1 MRRYRKTGHQQMRW
15 EYLLEETYCR
25 FKWLGESG
33 PWQVSLSFCPAGL
46 RISTVG
52 LLPLYDAQPGAEAD
66 LEVESCTKDHGIFIL
81 HGLQDEI
88 VKSLR
93 LMRVRAPSTSERR
106 PMFGTASDQG
116 EVIT

>member
-1 MRRYRKTGHQQMRW
+1 M
-15 EYLLEETYCR
+15 
-25 FKWLGESG
+25 
-33 PWQVSLSFCPAGL
+33 SFCPAGL

-66 LEVESCTKDHGIFIL
+66 LEVESWTKEHGIVIL

-88 VKSLR
+88 VKNLR